1 MSRKTVYTP
10 HYSEGCHECVSKDH
24 DGWLKGCQLSND
36 TNKPNGLA
44 EWEPAEQGYSEG
56 EAAAIGLLFVSIALL
71 IEHHEDIAEWY
82 NSNIKSRLTKA
93 FRKDTAR
100 KSESLV
106 DKELDEHN
114 VIDIEE
120 YRNNISID
128 NEKSVYS
135 Y

>member
-44 EWEPAEQGYSEG
+44 EWEPVEQGYSEG
-56 EAAAIGLLFVSIALL
+56 EAAAIGLLIAGFALL
-71 IEHHEDIAEWY
+71 IEHREDIAEWY
-82 NSNIKSRLTKA
+82 NRNIKSRLTNA

-100 KSESLV
+100 KSELLV

-120 YRNNISID
+120 YRIKIPMD